1 MNAAKSSSAE
11 QEQKIL
17 FLQQKLFE
25 QQHQLQQQQQQ
36 LTLNQSH
43 AAQFQPQITSSYQ
56 AHFPP
61 PSTGTFLPVAAP
73 SPQREETLQELFN
86 SVTASPLP
94 ETIFPTPPPIGNSLM
109 TQFKQGKNITLM
121 KQMFHNTEPATD
133 LQASSPSGLLPESLP
148 NFEENIDDYDDDD
161 DDDDDEFQDEND
173 EQKGFEQTIQLIKK
187 GNIDR
192 EIKIMTQNKGNGT
205 IQVYDAP
212 TFSCIQNL
220 QPFLK
225 YYLRR
230 KAIAEAQTRKLN
242 RTLNTLI
249 SMSSKKAKIRKNV
262 KNRKHTF

>member
-1 MNAAKSSSAE
+1 
-11 QEQKIL
+11 
-17 FLQQKLFE
+17 
-25 QQHQLQQQQQQ
+25 
-36 LTLNQSH
+36 
-43 AAQFQPQITSSYQ
+43 
-56 AHFPP
+56 
-61 PSTGTFLPVAAP
+61 
-73 SPQREETLQELFN
+73 
-86 SVTASPLP
+86 
-94 ETIFPTPPPIGNSLM
+94 
-109 TQFKQGKNITLM
+109 M
-121 KQMFHNTEPATD
+121 KQMFHNSDSATV
-133 LQASSPSGLLPESLP
+133 LQASSPSGLMPGSLP
-148 NFEENIDDYDDDD
+148 NFEEKIDEDDDDDDDND

-192 EIKIMTQNKGNGT
+192 EIKIMMQNKGNGT

-262 KNRKHTF
+262 KNKKHTF

>member
-1 MNAAKSSSAE
+1 MNPTKSSSAK

-25 QQHQLQQQQQQ
+25 QQQQLQLQQQQQQ
-36 LTLNQSH
+36 LMQ
-43 AAQFQPQITSSYQ
+43 AQFGPQITSTFS
-56 AHFPP
+56 HFAPP
-61 PSTGTFLPVAAP
+61 PPPAPSTGTFLPVAVH
-73 SPQREETLQELFN
+73 SPQREEAFQELFN
-86 SVTASPLP
+86 SVAASPLP
-94 ETIFPTPPPIGNSLM
+94 KTPIFPTPPPIG
-109 TQFKQGKNITLM
+109 FKQGKNIALM
-121 KQMFHNTEPATD
+121 KQMFHTSEPAME
-133 LQASSPSGLLPESLP
+133 ASSAAGLLAESLP
-148 NFEENIDDYDDDD
+148 NFEENIEYDNSDDNDDDAV
-161 DDDDDEFQDEND
+161 EFQDEND

-187 GNIDR
+187 GTIDK

-225 YYLRR
+225 HYLRK

-249 SMSSKKAKIRKNV
+249 SMSSKKAKIK
-262 KNRKHTF
+262 KM

>member
-1 MNAAKSSSAE
+1 MLQNHHCKIIKRGTRTKDFISTAKTFRATASTATTTTTTDAQSGSCSSISTSNYFIVSSS
-11 QEQKIL
+11 
-17 FLQQKLFE
+17 F
-25 QQHQLQQQQQQ
+25 
-36 LTLNQSH
+36 
-43 AAQFQPQITSSYQ
+43 
-56 AHFPP
+56 
-61 PSTGTFLPVAAP
+61 STAFNRNI
-73 SPQREETLQELFN
+73 SPRRRSFSATRRTLQELFN

-94 ETIFPTPPPIGNSLM
+94 ETIFPTPPPIANCLM

-148 NFEENIDDYDDDD
+148 NFEENIDYDDDD

-249 SMSSKKAKIRKNV
+249 SMSSKKA
-262 KNRKHTF
+262 

>member
-1 MNAAKSSSAE
+1 MNAVKSSSAE

-17 FLQQKLFE
+17 FLQQKLLE
-25 QQHQLQQQQQQ
+25 QQYQLQQQRQQ

-43 AAQFQPQITSSYQ
+43 AVQFQPQITSPYQ
-56 AHFPP
+56 AQFPS
-61 PSTGTFLPVAAP
+61 PSTGTFLSAAAP

-86 SVTASPLP
+86 SVTASPLAP
-94 ETIFPTPPPIGNSLM
+94 TIFPTPPPIDNPNSLM
-109 TQFKQGKNITLM
+109 TQSKQGKNITLM
-121 KQMFHNTEPATD
+121 KQMFHNSDSATV
-133 LQASSPSGLLPESLP
+133 LQASSPLGLVPGSLP
-148 NFEENIDDYDDDD
+148 NFEENMDEDDDD
-161 DDDDDEFQDEND
+161 DDDDNDDDEFQDEND

-220 QPFLK
+220 QLFLK

-230 KAIAEAQTRKLN
+230 KAIAEAQTRKLS

-262 KNRKHTF
+262 KK

>member
-1 MNAAKSSSAE
+1 MNPAKSSAE

-25 QQHQLQQQQQQ
+25 QQQQLQQQQQQ
-36 LTLNQSH
+36 QQLMLNQSH
-43 AAQFQPQITSSYQ
+43 AGQFHPQITSTFS
-56 AHFPP
+56 FPP
-61 PSTGTFLPVAAP
+61 PSTGTFLPVGAP
-73 SPQREETLQELFN
+73 SPQREEAFQELFN
-86 SVTASPLP
+86 SVAASPLP
-94 ETIFPTPPPIGNSLM
+94 ETTIFPTPPPIG
-109 TQFKQGKNITLM
+109 FKQGKNIALM
-121 KQMFHNTEPATD
+121 KQMFQTTEPATE
-133 LQASSPSGLLPESLP
+133 ASSASGLLAESLP
-148 NFEENIDDYDDDD
+148 NFEENIEYDNDDNDDDD
-161 DDDDDEFQDEND
+161 DDADEFQDEND

-187 GNIDR
+187 GIIDK

-225 YYLRR
+225 HYLRK

-262 KNRKHTF
+262 KNKKHTF